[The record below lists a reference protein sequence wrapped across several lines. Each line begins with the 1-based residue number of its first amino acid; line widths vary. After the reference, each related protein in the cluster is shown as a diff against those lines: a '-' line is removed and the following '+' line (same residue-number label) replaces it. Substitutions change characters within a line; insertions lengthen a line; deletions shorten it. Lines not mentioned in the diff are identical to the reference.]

1 MKKVSLGT
9 VEKFIKGELQQ
20 LLREDLLHHR
30 IFKEADLE
38 CCVYFHLRKRL
49 EHDKRWRIFG
59 RKHSR
64 KTGHYTDLVLYKR
77 YSPSI
82 AIELKWRT
90 TELGQKDR
98 SALGK
103 ALMKLRVKK
112 AYFFSS
118 SGRSSNSTETKNA
131 SMSTWRIDAVAS
143 ADRSSSGPCLARN
156 RAKSG
161 MSNSLRRGF
170 TCYNRSAAMTRGI
183 PARSLV
189 TPTFVQRGPS
199 RSGWTTGRLLW
210 PSSRTRIPL
219 VLRCAAAC
227 VISPA

>member
-1 MKKVSLGT
+1 MKKVSLGA

-64 KTGHYTDLVLYKR
+64 RTGHYTDLVLYKR

-103 ALMKLRVKK
+103 ALMKLPVKK
-112 AYFFSS
+112 AYFFSVLPDEQAFKKS
-118 SGRSSNSTETKNA
+118 KKLKNEKWNLFEFPIGLSFTGA
-131 SMSTWRIDAVAS
+131 NRERLIKRWENR
-143 ADRSSSGPCLARN
+143 RKKFRN
-156 RAKSG
+156 
-161 MSNSLRRGF
+161 
-170 TCYNRSAAMTRGI
+170 
-183 PARSLV
+183 
-189 TPTFVQRGPS
+189 
-199 RSGWTTGRLLW
+199 
-210 PSSRTRIPL
+210 
-219 VLRCAAAC
+219 
-227 VISPA
+227 

>member
-1 MKKVSLGT
+1 MKKVLLGT
-9 VEKFIKGELQQ
+9 IEKFAKGELQR

-38 CCVYFHLRKRL
+38 CCVYFHLRKHL

-90 TELGQKDR
+90 AELGQKDR

-103 ALMKLRVKK
+103 ALLELHAKK
-112 AYFFSS
+112 AYFFSVLPDEKAFK
-118 SGRSSNSTETKNA
+118 RSKKKFKNEKWKLFEFPIGQPF
-131 SMSTWRIDAVAS
+131 TG
-143 ADRSSSGPCLARN
+143 ADREKRIKQWENRRKKFRN
-156 RAKSG
+156 
-161 MSNSLRRGF
+161 
-170 TCYNRSAAMTRGI
+170 
-183 PARSLV
+183 
-189 TPTFVQRGPS
+189 
-199 RSGWTTGRLLW
+199 
-210 PSSRTRIPL
+210 
-219 VLRCAAAC
+219 
-227 VISPA
+227 